1 MVCSRGHLVLLPLA
15 TAFAIL
21 ATIIIFLRYGSCPEG
36 SFACDE
42 SYSLCV
48 VQSLICDNKGDC
60 PNRED
65 EDLRVCRDMHGVFW
79 ELIKLWDN
87 SSKNDVCELDERPQQ
102 CMCSDLTVLVCAG
115 LELNFVP
122 PNISNRTS
130 KLILVNNQIT
140 LTNLSFNN
148 LKLTLLNLAN
158 NSLVNLPAG
167 VFKTQSFLKKIILD
181 GNQLKIIP
189 EELFFG
195 LHDLEWLFLHNNQLK
210 ELNLKSWFMNNLTWL
225 DLTGN
230 KLKLSDEYFPKTL
243 PSLSLLYLDRNE
255 IEKIT
260 DKTFSNLDSV
270 RDLKLNNNQLIGLD
284 IRTFQM
290 NLLLNKLDLSG
301 NIDLKIQKELLSKL
315 SNVYSLGLEDIDL
328 YNIDYTMFTSLNK
341 LQFVYFKR
349 FKYCMQ
355 VPQVP
360 ICSPRSD
367 GVSTA
372 ENLLADVILRTTL
385 WFVAVFIILC
395 NGLVLLH
402 RLKGL
407 KQSSPLNLIITNLA
421 FSDLIMGVYLLLIGV
436 VDSVYRGNYRQF
448 ASEWISSPLCTL
460 AGIAALTSSEVGLL
474 LLWLISL
481 ERFLLIST
489 FFNGY
494 YTLKPKAAL
503 ATTFSIWSFV
513 ILLALLPVFVWRHAK
528 RFYGTNNFCFP
539 LHIDEPYAVGWHYT
553 AFLFLGINSAVLL
566 CIAIFYL
573 AMFISIWRTRHAT
586 TLNVRDSQFALRFF
600 CIVFANSCCWVPVIV
615 LKILALCGF
624 TFSKDVYG
632 WIAIFVVPVNSAVNP
647 VLHTFSTPGYL
658 AGAQISGQ
666 AQIPN
671 ELQIS
676 GGKKLGGR
684 CLSGMVNKSSTE
696 LRPRTVDEETQ
707 FSSRHRTSA

>member
-243 PSLSLLYLDRNE
+243 PSLSLL
-255 IEKIT
+255 
-260 DKTFSNLDSV
+260 
-270 RDLKLNNNQLIGLD
+270 KLNNNQLIGLD

-290 NLLLNKLDLSG
+290 NLLLNK
-301 NIDLKIQKELLSKL
+301 
-315 SNVYSLGLEDIDL
+315 LGLEDIDL